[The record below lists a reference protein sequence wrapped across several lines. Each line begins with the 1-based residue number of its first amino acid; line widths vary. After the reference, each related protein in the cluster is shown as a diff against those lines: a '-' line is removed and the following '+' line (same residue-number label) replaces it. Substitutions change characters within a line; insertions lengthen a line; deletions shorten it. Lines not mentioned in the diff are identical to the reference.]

1 MTVAPNLDR
10 VMLADR
16 AEGIRCADP
25 THRSYSSDRRFDTC
39 GMSDKLLRLGAG
51 VDYMGPEACV
61 GSAVDAAICQVI
73 ATASHAPLEKLI
85 DEAIADMA
93 DPVASSQWD
102 RGPLVDKA
110 QRLLE
115 LWEVEVW
122 PGYRKVGVYATQLEL
137 HWDVDGVPYHAHLD
151 VVLNDGTIRDLKTS
165 EKRLPERWADW
176 SVQLTTYSAGLLA
189 VYGQEP
195 GPVGLDGLIFA
206 NPPQD
211 VRAWN
216 PNATKPWLDRQD
228 SVRTHAQI
236 AAWREDALRREE
248 ARRWSEKTGIY
259 TASGRSAMEWVC
271 NRCPV
276 RPACPSWAGFD
287 TGQAATAALG

>member
-1 MTVAPNLDR
+1 MTASLDR
-10 VMLADR
+10 VILADR

-25 THRSYSSDRRFDTC
+25 AHRSYSADRRFDTC
-39 GMSDKLLRLGAG
+39 GMSDRLLRAGAG

-61 GSAVDAAICQVI
+61 GSAVDAAICAAI
-73 ATASHAPLEKLI
+73 GDELYNLETLLRL
-85 DEAIADMA
+85 AIEDMA
-93 DPVASSQWD
+93 DPTAAAQWD
-102 RGPLVDKA
+102 RAPLIDKA
-110 QRLLE
+110 QRLID
-115 LWEVEVW
+115 LWEREVW
-122 PGYRKVGVYATQLEL
+122 PTYQAAGGVYATQLEL
-137 HWDVDGVPYHAHLD
+137 HWDVDGIPYHAHLD

-176 SVQLTTYSAGLLA
+176 SVQLTTYSAGLQA
-189 VYGQEP
+189 VYGQPP

-216 PNATKPWLDRQD
+216 PTATKPWLDRQD
-228 SVRTHAQI
+228 SVRTAAQV
-236 AAWREDALRREE
+236 AAWRDDVLRREE

-259 TASGRSAMEWVC
+259 TAAGRSAMEWVC

-287 TGQAATAALG
+287 AGSGATPALG